1 MPIAQALAD
10 FKAGVLRCDNLIAN
24 AHKLDANGSP
34 FMPEI
39 DRQQV
44 TVAAFLNF
52 FIAWESFL
60 ETTLAELLRGS
71 PTMNGAAPVKYA
83 SPPDTDSAKKMV
95 IGTILYFD
103 YGNQEKFRKIAEIYF
118 RNGEPFQPHLNA
130 IFTDLQELRTMR
142 NSSAHISSS
151 TQTALEGLS
160 LRLLARPSPGI
171 TLYQLLTA
179 QNPQSAGQTV
189 FETYKAKLIVTAE
202 LIAQG

>member
-10 FKAGVLRCDNLIAN
+10 FKASVAQCDSLIAN
-24 AHKLDANGSP
+24 AHQLNQVGAY
-34 FMPEI
+34 FLPEI

-44 TVAAFLNF
+44 TVAGFLNF
-52 FIAWESFL
+52 FIAWEWFL

-71 PTMNGAAPVKYA
+71 LTMNGTAPVKYA
-83 SPPDTDSAKKMV
+83 SPPDAAAAKKMV
-95 IGTILYFD
+95 IGTHKYFD
-103 YGNQEKFRKIAEIYF
+103 YGNHEKLRQVAEIYF
-118 RNGEPFQPHLNA
+118 QNGDPFQPHLNS

-179 QNPQSAGQTV
+179 QHPNSAGQTV
-189 FETYKAKLIVTAE
+189 FATYKAKLLVTAE